1 MEFGFHSKLPLI
13 QKKIHSK
20 YLSSNVPPFQM
31 SLLTFVVSL
40 FDNDSVDDHLKLGRA
55 LSSLREQNIAIVGGG
70 MTVHNLRA
78 SMPVLSAGAGDHVYP
93 FTPAFN
99 DAAVK
104 AASSNTGTTREED
117 VRGLYKREDLRLAHP
132 SLEHLMPLAVCCGA
146 AGEDKAECLFKTVEF
161 GALGWASFCFGG
173 APDAATS

>member
-1 MEFGFHSKLPLI
+1 MEFGFRSKWRLI
-13 QKKIHSK
+13 PKKIRCKFPLSK
-20 YLSSNVPPFQM
+20 VPLFSSP
-31 SLLTFVVSL
+31 LTFVVSL

-55 LSSLREQNIAIVGGG
+55 LSSLRDQNIMIVGGG

-78 SMPVLSAGAGDHVYP
+78 SMPVLSGGGGGDRVYP

-104 AASSNTGTTREED
+104 AATSNTGPTREED
-117 VRGLYKREDLRLAHP
+117 IRGLYKREDLRLAHP

-173 APDAATS
+173 TSDGDI